1 MRVGDIA
8 AAEAA
13 GTDRVVTQAFVI
25 ALRSGL
31 VRATSW
37 SRASGLPG
45 TTLHPSGRFAVRAQL
60 WTRWTVEIIREMGTF
75 ET

>member
-1 MRVGDIA
+1 MHWRVMRVGDIA

-31 VRATSW
+31 VRATS
-37 SRASGLPG
+37 
-45 TTLHPSGRFAVRAQL
+45 
-60 WTRWTVEIIREMGTF
+60 
-75 ET
+75 